1 MKRRVLFTASTYSHV
16 VHFHRPYLAEFAR
29 LGWGVDVACGGA
41 PMDIPEA
48 EEVFSIPFEK
58 KLTAPQNTRAT
69 AALRRLIRA
78 REYALVSCH
87 TSLAAFFTR
96 AAVLGLPRR
105 PRVACTCHGY
115 LFDDATPA
123 PKRALL
129 ASAERLTAPV
139 TDLLMTMN
147 RWDTEYARRH
157 RLGKEV
163 VEIPGMGVDLHRHRR
178 ADRGEGLALRRS
190 LGFADHQFLL
200 VYAAE
205 FSQRKSHRDLLCA
218 LQQLPPSIG
227 LLLPGSG
234 ALWEECR
241 TLARG
246 LGVADRVAFPGQ
258 VGDMAPW
265 YAAADGAVTTSRSEG
280 LPFNVMEAMA
290 AGLPVAASAVKGH
303 VDLIRDGETGLL
315 FPYGDPTACAAR
327 LLRLAQDPDLAH
339 RLGTQAALEVQNYS
353 LDRVLPQVMGAYSGL
368 VVLEEVG
375 VRRDEVGVRS

>member
-1 MKRRVLFTASTYSHV
+1 MKRRVLFTASTYSHI

-29 LGWGVDVACGGA
+29 LGWEVDVACGGA
-41 PMDIPEA
+41 PMNIPEA
-48 EEVFSIPFEK
+48 EKVFFLPFEK
-58 KLTAPQNTRAT
+58 KPTAPQNAAAT
-69 AALRRLIRA
+69 AALRRLIRT

-96 AAVLGLPRR
+96 AAVMGLPRR
-105 PRVACTCHGY
+105 PKVACTCHGY
-115 LFDDATPA
+115 LFDDDTPV
-123 PKRALL
+123 PKRTLL
-129 ASAERLTAPV
+129 VSAERLTAPV

-147 RWDTEYARRH
+147 RWDTEYARKYH
-157 RLGKEV
+157 LGKEV
-163 VEIPGMGVDLHRHRR
+163 VEIPGMGVDFHHLRR
-178 ADRGEGLALRRS
+178 RMDREAGQALRQS
-190 LGFADHQFLL
+190 LGFADDQFLL

-205 FSQRKSHRDLLCA
+205 FSQRKSQRDLLYA

-246 LGVADRVAFPGQ
+246 LGIADRVAFPGQ
-258 VGDMAPW
+258 VEDMDPW
-265 YAAADGAVTTSRSEG
+265 YTAADGAVTTSRSEG
-280 LPFNVMEAMA
+280 LPFNVEAMA

-315 FPYGDPTACAAR
+315 FPYGDQTACAVQ
-327 LLRLAQDPDLAH
+327 LLRLAQDPVLAH
-339 RLGTQAALEVQNYS
+339 RLGSQAALEVQNYS

-368 VVLEEVG
+368 LVLEGE
-375 VRRDEVGVRS
+375 RELAEK